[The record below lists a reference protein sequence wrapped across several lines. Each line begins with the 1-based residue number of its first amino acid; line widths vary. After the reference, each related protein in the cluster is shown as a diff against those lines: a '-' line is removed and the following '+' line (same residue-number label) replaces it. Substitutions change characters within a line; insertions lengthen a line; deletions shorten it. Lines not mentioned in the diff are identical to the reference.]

1 MPRPLFNY
9 SYQQLEAL
17 FKKDG
22 NTAEA
27 LTLLK
32 DELIH
37 RSTPKAKNLLE
48 IIRKRLNEVGKP
60 LPPTQPASTPPPNA
74 EHELKRIVEFSPP
87 ESQAQGDAR
96 EKDEPVLTP
105 CQDIETYAENL
116 KIPDD
121 LDIPRVFTKIRPPG
135 TRDYLIHMSER
146 DHKSSASD
154 FQETLTLLI
163 NT

>member
-22 NTAEA
+22 DTAEA

-48 IIRKRLNEVGKP
+48 IIRKRLGPVNTSARP
-60 LPPTQPASTPPPNA
+60 RRSTQN
-74 EHELKRIVEFSPP
+74 
-87 ESQAQGDAR
+87 
-96 EKDEPVLTP
+96 
-105 CQDIETYAENL
+105 
-116 KIPDD
+116 
-121 LDIPRVFTKIRPPG
+121 
-135 TRDYLIHMSER
+135 
-146 DHKSSASD
+146 
-154 FQETLTLLI
+154 
-163 NT
+163 